1 MGKGQPNVSN
11 SIRTL
16 RFHAGEMTQAALAEK
31 VRVTRQTIVAIEQGR
46 YSPSLEVAFRIAHAF
61 GVPLE
66 EVKSG
71 NNIAAALQKIV
82 YPPKAAK
89 APVKAVPA
97 AGAGRLA
104 FAR

>member
-1 MGKGQPNVSN
+1 
-11 SIRTL
+11 
-16 RFHAGEMTQAALAEK
+16 
-31 VRVTRQTIVAIEQGR
+31 
-46 YSPSLEVAFRIAHAF
+46 
-61 GVPLE
+61 VPLE

-82 YPPKAAK
+82 FPPKAAK
-89 APVKAVPA
+89 APVKPVAA